1 MSGHWISI
9 LPYEYLTPLQAAVG
23 VVQKGL
29 RPTIPKNTHSK
40 LAELLEKCWQQD
52 PANRP
57 DFSEILEI
65 LQLIAKEVPCQRLA
79 LFPFK
84 FLAGPYRRFPVNC
97 FELLN
102 RSGMNPMTVG
112 RKSHQVGFFRFSGV
126 ATKSIC
132 SGITVELYS
141 EIN

>member
-1 MSGHWISI
+1 MYCHRYQD
-9 LPYEYLTPLQAAVG
+9 LVKPEY
-23 VVQKGL
+23 GL

-102 RSGMNPMTVG
+102 RLGMNPMTVG